1 MAQPAPD
8 LQFELDLLRAGASLV
23 LGCDEVGRGA
33 IAGPVAVGVFA
44 IGPDRASEEKVPHGL
59 RDSKLLS
66 PAKREALIPS
76 LESWSS
82 ALAVG
87 MSSAVEVDREGI
99 IDSLAAAAIRAIDQ
113 IESGGVDLSACVL
126 ILDGSHDWLGPKL
139 AGRLRVLPRVKADRD
154 CATVAAASVIAKVSR
169 DALMVEAAR
178 SHSDYGWEKNKGY
191 GSAAHF
197 EAIRRVGPSELHR
210 LSWLGSIYPTAA
222 DHSSA

>member
-1 MAQPAPD
+1 MVQPAPD
-8 LQFELDLLRAGASLV
+8 LQFEIELLRAGALLV

-44 IGPDRASEEKVPHGL
+44 VGPDCVSAEKVPSGL

-76 LESWSS
+76 LRSWSS
-82 ALAVG
+82 GLAVG
-87 MSSAVEVDREGI
+87 MSSAAEVDREGI
-99 IDSLAAAAIRAIDQ
+99 IDSLAAAAIRAIDE
-113 IESGGVDLSACVL
+113 IEAGGVDLSSCVL

-154 CATVAAASVIAKVSR
+154 CASVAAASVIAKVTR
-169 DALMVEAAR
+169 DSLMVEAATR
-178 SHSDYGWEKNKGY
+178 HPDYGWEKNKGY

-197 EAIRRVGPSELHR
+197 EAIRRSGPSELHR
-210 LSWLGSIYPTAA
+210 LSWLGSV
-222 DHSSA
+222 